1 MFGHDPFGARP
12 FSDVEVTPAN
22 QGGDPAPLP
31 HLGLLLGASAGS
43 TYNFSGTAASTSTT
57 PDTVAVNVTRSLSGT
72 VTSTS
77 TTSDTVTLNASS
89 TVTFSGS
96 RASTSTTPDTV
107 ALNATRS
114 LSGTVTSTS
123 STPNTVALVRTLNF
137 TGTVTSTSVTTASGG
152 AVINTSTHVSVGVG
166 YTDVSPK
173 QVVRTSGNTV
183 YTLLVNCDSYPGDG
197 TSNRIMAYKANQTG
211 IPTSFSEQDSADR
224 PSGGIA
230 QWGIAIDSSDI
241 IHVIYNTRAS
251 SGGNI
256 TDTRYV
262 TFDTTTDQWGT
273 SVSLD
278 ATVNFSEDSGN
289 QGVES
294 VAIAIDAN
302 DKPHVVYLATD
313 GTRRRM
319 KYMNKTS
326 GSWSSATTI
335 DDQSFASNEKIWH
348 PNLAFDVNGR
358 ILFTWHIGTFN
369 DTADGRVYIRTRETS
384 GTLNTTV
391 AVSGSNT
398 ALTSI
403 DNSGSLLI
411 TADNRYHLTFINAS
425 TTPANKY
432 IRYYYS
438 DDGGSTWTQN
448 DPGSG
453 TQATHNPGLGL
464 GANGNIRIVMHG
476 PPDVSN
482 FGQNIY
488 YFEGAGGSASWGT
501 VTLWRTDAHVECS
514 INQRWSQYHNNH
526 PEYLDYVYWD
536 DRYPNDAYYG
546 VDELSTGVALN
557 VTRSLSGTVSSTS
570 TTPDTV
576 ATTFTRNLSGTV
588 TSTSTTPNTVTLNT
602 SSTVSFSGT
611 ATSTST
617 TPDTVALNATRSLSG
632 TVTSTSTTPDTA
644 ALAVTRSL
652 SGSVTSTSTTPDTVA
667 VSMTRNLS
675 GTVSSTST
683 TPDTVAANVT
693 RSLSGTVSSTSTTS
707 DTVTLNTTSTV
718 TFNGTA
724 TSTSTTPNTVALNA
738 TRPLSGSTASTSTT
752 PDTVALAVTRSLSGT
767 VTSTSTTPNTVTL
780 SATSTREFSGTA
792 TSTSTT
798 GNAALNVTRVFS
810 GAGASAST
818 TPDTVALNV
827 AHVLTGLLTSTS
839 VTSSIILLRGDE
851 TAAVGLVSVTFD
863 SRQPSMTFTAG
874 QPDIEFTASQPLVAF
889 TGQG

>member
-1 MFGHDPFGARP
+1 MFGHDPFGSRP
-12 FSDVEVTPAN
+12 FSDVATTPAN

-31 HLGLLLGASAGS
+31 HLGLLLAASGGGS
-43 TYNFSGTAASTSTT
+43 TYNFSGTAAATSTT
-57 PDTVAVNVTRSLSGT
+57 PDTVALNVTRSFSGT
-72 VTSTS
+72 AAATS
-77 TTSDTVTLNASS
+77 TTPDTVVLNATS
-89 TVTFSGS
+89 TITFSGT
-96 RASTSTTPDTV
+96 ATSTSTTPDTV
-107 ALNATRS
+107 ALAVTRS
-114 LSGTVTSTS
+114 LSGTATATS
-123 STPNTVALVRTLNF
+123 STPNTVALVRTISF
-137 TGTVTSTSVTTASGG
+137 SGTAAATSSASSSNG
-152 AVINTSTHVSVGVG
+152 AVVNTSTHVSVGVG

-183 YTLLVNCDSYPGDG
+183 YTFLVNCDTYPGDG

-230 QWGIAIDSSDI
+230 QWGIAIDSSNI

-251 SGGNI
+251 AGGNI

-262 TFDTTTDQWGT
+262 TYDTSTDQWGT

-294 VAIAIDAN
+294 VAIAVDAS

-319 KYMNKTS
+319 QYMNKTS
-326 GSWSSATTI
+326 GSWSTTATI
-335 DDQSFASNEKIWH
+335 DDQSFGTNEKIWH

-411 TADNRYHLTFINAS
+411 TANNRYHLTFINAS

-432 IRYYYS
+432 IRYFYS

-453 TQATHNPGLGL
+453 TQATHNPGLGM

-482 FGQNIY
+482 FGENIY
-488 YFEGAGGSASWGT
+488 YFEGAGGSSSWGT

-514 INQRWSQYHNNH
+514 INQRWSQYAYYNTQ
-526 PEYLDYVYWD
+526 YLDYVYWD

-546 VDELSTGVALN
+546 VDELSTGITLT
-557 VTRSLSGTVSSTS
+557 VTRNLSGTATGTSSTPDTVSATVTRNLSGTAAGTSSTPDTVVLNATSTVEFSGTATATS

-576 ATTFTRNLSGTV
+576 TLAVTRSLTGA
-588 TSTSTTPNTVTLNT
+588 
-602 SSTVSFSGT
+602 

-617 TPDTVALNATRSLSG
+617 TPDTVAL
-632 TVTSTSTTPDTA
+632 
-644 ALAVTRSL
+644 AV
-652 SGSVTSTSTTPDTVA
+652 
-667 VSMTRNLS
+667 TRNLS
-675 GTVSSTST
+675 GTASSTS
-683 TPDTVAANVT
+683 
-693 RSLSGTVSSTSTTS
+693 STS

-718 TFNGTA
+718 TFSGTA
-724 TSTSTTPNTVALNA
+724 TGTSSTPDTVALNA
-738 TRPLSGSTASTSTT
+738 TRPLSGSAASTSTT
-752 PDTVALAVTRSLSGT
+752 PDTVALNVTRSLSGT
-767 VTSTSTTPNTVTL
+767 VSGTSSTPDTVVLSTTSTIEFSGTATATSSTGGVALTVT
-780 SATSTREFSGTA
+780 RVFSGTA

-798 GNAALNVTRVFS
+798 NDATALNVTRVLS
-810 GAGASAST
+810 GTASGTS
-818 TPDTVALNV
+818 
-827 AHVLTGLLTSTS
+827 LTSD
-839 VTSSIILLRGDE
+839 VILLRGDE
-851 TAAVGLVSVTFD
+851 TTPVGVVVLTFTA
-863 SRQPSMTFTAG
+863 SQPSMTFEVSE
-874 QPDIEFTASQPLVAF
+874 PSIEFTASQPSMTF
-889 TGQG
+889 TGRG